1 MELSPGT
8 HLQHLLCKPRAIP
21 GLDTQEEPD
30 LDPVGSKSAPGGFF
44 RSLNASLWSASSS
57 SAAMAPKRVHPDEKT
72 EEMIVKIDLPEVSK
86 DQLRRIP
93 AMDARYV
100 LRSYD
105 KSKPDQINN
114 PIGWVTGILRRL
126 AESKSGTSSEW
137 DSLLLRLD
145 ALDIDFGVRIQLKQI
160 PLQDAQR
167 IVQNLID
174 QRDQIKNP
182 QTYLKREVRNVK
194 TPQAAARQSQKQ
206 QKPADKGEN
215 KDEAAK
221 QSKKKQKPADK
232 GENKDEAAKQS
243 KKKQKPAEKGENKDE
258 TAKQSKKK
266 QKPAEKGENKDET
279 ARQSKKKQK
288 PADTGESKDQQDEQ
302 AEPLAAPPLPDL
314 PNPPDV
320 KKATQPPAGVKKSV
334 KKKKKKTKQ
343 QKTKQIEPTKG

>member
-1 MELSPGT
+1 
-8 HLQHLLCKPRAIP
+8 
-21 GLDTQEEPD
+21 
-30 LDPVGSKSAPGGFF
+30 
-44 RSLNASLWSASSS
+44 
-57 SAAMAPKRVHPDEKT
+57 MAPRRIHPDEKT
-72 EEMIVKIDLPEVSK
+72 EEMIVKTDLPEVSK
-86 DQLRRIP
+86 DQLRGIP

-126 AESKSGTSSEW
+126 AESESGTSSEW

-160 PLQDAQR
+160 PLQDAKR

-182 QTYLKREVRNVK
+182 AGYLTREVRNVK
-194 TPQAAARQSQKQ
+194 TPQAAARQSKKQ
-206 QKPADKGEN
+206 QKPADKGES
-215 KDEAAK
+215 KDEAARQSNK
-221 QSKKKQKPADK
+221 KQKSADKGESKDEAARQSKKKQKPADK
-232 GENKDEAAKQS
+232 GESKDEA
-243 KKKQKPAEKGENKDE
+243 
-258 TAKQSKKK
+258 
-266 QKPAEKGENKDET
+266 

-288 PADTGESKDQQDEQ
+288 PADKGESKDEAARQSKKKQKAADTGESKDQQDEQ
-302 AEPLAAPPLPDL
+302 AEPLVAPPLPDL

-320 KKATQPPAGVKKSV
+320 KTAPLTGPQPGVKKSV

-343 QKTKQIEPTKG
+343 QKTKQIESTKG